1 MEKSILKLEIFAG
14 NSSANAFRTIIKT
27 QHGRVMF
34 LALETDGSAC
44 TITDCFYIDR
54 NQGRTGAARYSA
66 KPLKL
71 QTFQFP
77 ADSLLSVIESELDKK
92 FYGVE
97 FVQTDSSELS
107 LDEYLQ
113 EKSDGADKKY
123 RFLIMIGDGD
133 DIDGLPVRLKT
144 RLKNK
149 LHRSIYV
156 ELEYYKD
163 GKGVVKQCHY
173 YDRQYKRGDVKVTP
187 PQLISC
193 FFPYTRE
200 GILNLL
206 NHEIC
211 CNFNHILITGG
222 IDLDSNTTPLCG
234 AL

>member
-1 MEKSILKLEIFAG
+1 MKKSILKFEAFTSNAL
-14 NSSANAFRTIIKT
+14 ANTFRAIIKT
-27 QHGRVMF
+27 QHGRVMY
-34 LALETDGSAC
+34 LSLEINDDDC
-44 TITDCFYIDR
+44 IITDCFYADR
-54 NQGRTGAARYSA
+54 NQGRTGAARYGT

-77 ADSLLSVIESELDKK
+77 VDSLLSVIEAELDKK

-97 FVQTDSSELS
+97 FIQTDSSELS

-113 EKSDGADKKY
+113 EKSDEANKKY
-123 RFLIMIGDGD
+123 RFLIMVGSGDSV
-133 DIDGLPVRLKT
+133 DGLPMGLRT

-163 GKGVVKQCHY
+163 GKGVVKRCHY
-173 YDRQYKRGDVKVTP
+173 YDRQYKREDVKVTP

-193 FFPYTRE
+193 FFPYNHE

-206 NHEIC
+206 NHELC
-211 CNFNHILITGG
+211 CDFNHIIVTDG
-222 IDLDSNTTPLCG
+222 IDLDSNTTPICG